1 MGRCY
6 ANGLLGKIRTMKFI
20 LLLSVMLLTGCA
32 SIKHDAQPH
41 GAVITLDSQ
50 ATSQNLTSYAQSLVG
65 TPYKYGGNSPDSGFD
80 CSGFVGHV
88 FRQSVNI
95 NLPRSSIEMFRLGQP
110 VETEQLQPG
119 DLVFYNTLRRA
130 FSHVGIYL
138 GDDRFVHS
146 PSSGG
151 SVRVENMQMDYW
163 RKHFNGARRVSLN
176 P

>member
-1 MGRCY
+1 
-6 ANGLLGKIRTMKFI
+6 MKFI

-41 GAVITLDSQ
+41 GAVITPDSQ

>member
-1 MGRCY
+1 
-6 ANGLLGKIRTMKFI
+6 MKFI
-20 LLLSVMLLTGCA
+20 LLLSVILLTSCA
-32 SIKHDAQPH
+32 SIKHSAQQLS
-41 GAVITLDSQ
+41 AVIAPDSHD
-50 ATSQNLTSYAQSLVG
+50 TSRNLTSYAQSLVG
-65 TPYKYGGNSPDSGFD
+65 TPYRYGGNSPDSGFD

-88 FRQSVNI
+88 FRQSANLD
-95 NLPRSSIEMFRLGQP
+95 LPRSSQEMYRLGQP
-110 VETEQLQPG
+110 VEAEQLQPG

-130 FSHVGIYL
+130 ISHVGIYL

-151 SVRVENMQMDYW
+151 GVRVENMQTDYW